1 MKKVMCKGQWSKEVR
16 TAVKKRV
23 RKIRKKKEQQ
33 RNTNKD
39 KLTNTVNKRKRKR
52 DRKGSLEKV
61 ASNEEMSEEDDKK
74 TAA

>member
-1 MKKVMCKGQWSKEVR
+1 MQRSMVKGSSNCSQ
-16 TAVKKRV
+16 KRV

>member
-1 MKKVMCKGQWSKEVR
+1 MCKGQWSKEVR